1 MQLRFFGGF
10 VVDTDDGPAAVR
22 GRGQEA
28 LLFRL
33 ALDAGTVVSYRTL
46 ADDLWP
52 HDPPEDPRAALQS
65 LASRLRRELPA
76 GALVAAP
83 GGYRLQVDREDV
95 DITRFQ
101 DLVLRARQAPETE
114 AAALAREALGLW
126 VGEPWTPGEGF
137 EWVSADLHADAIHA
151 RRLAAE
157 PSAGS
162 AAESTSAPD
171 PAGVPAAPTALVGR
185 TDELALIHEQL
196 QTERLVTLIGPGGA
210 GKTTLALETA
220 RRAPDAIV
228 VALAPVAS
236 GDLWSAVSGAVGR
249 TVRVAE
255 ATASS
260 GAVSARARVFEAL
273 AGRAVLVLLDNC
285 EHVVDEAASVAL
297 DLLLALPKLRLLAT
311 SREPLGVS
319 GEAFVPIGPL
329 PREDADELFARRV
342 RAARA
347 TPVTDEERAVAV
359 RIAERLD
366 GLPLALELAAAKA
379 RTLTLAEIDA
389 GLADRFALLTGG
401 PRTADSRHRTLRALI
416 DWSWETLT
424 VEERSAL
431 QAMAVFPDGIGAAD
445 AGHVADAL
453 GLDRAVFENL
463 VERSLAHRSAGRF
476 QMLET
481 VREYGA
487 ERLRESG
494 DEPRIREIQA
504 RVMADRANSQD
515 ALLRGPRVRE
525 GLAWFDAN
533 EENLAVALR
542 ACAATEDLTTGLA
555 LTRGCLWVWMLRER
569 LDDLAP
575 AALRH
580 RAVPL
585 GSEAAVVVRG
595 LAVIAGMM
603 VGTVGDAV
611 PQFDE
616 DEAQSIAAAATRYP
630 ESELAA
636 VLPPLLS
643 RAGEIWQR
651 RMTNQPWSRSIR
663 LPEASELAQ
672 LPLWSQAMICLLVSV
687 AAQNDADLDAQGA
700 ASLQSL
706 ETFQKLGDQWG
717 VAFASLV
724 RADWLTAHGELEEA
738 LVMLDDC
745 RRTLEGLVSVAD
757 LAQQGG
763 QAVFVLVRMG
773 RLDEARARVT
783 AMRAAATVKSSAPAM
798 LHVELA
804 TAAIEVASVHPEAA
818 LESLARIPSGLDSV
832 PTQFQALA
840 HYLRT
845 EALVQD
851 GRLDDARVAI
861 AEGFAQAIETAD
873 QPVMAWGAR
882 TAALWLEAAGRET
895 DARRALA
902 LSIRLR
908 GRLDLSE
915 PAVRGLHERL
925 GAETETD
932 APLDAEALRALL
944 G

>member
-1 MQLRFFGGF
+1 VQLRFFGGF

-33 ALDAGTVVSYRTL
+33 AIDAGTVVSYRTL

-52 HDPPEDPRAALQS
+52 HDSPDDPRAALQS
-65 LASRLRRELPA
+65 LASRLRRELPDDT
-76 GALVAAP
+76 LVAAP
-83 GGYRLQVDREDV
+83 GGYRLQIDREDV

-101 DLVLRARQAPETE
+101 DLVLRARQAPQTE
-114 AAALAREALGLW
+114 AAALAREALSLW
-126 VGEPWTPGEGF
+126 VGEPWTPGDGF
-137 EWVSADLHADAIHA
+137 EWVSADLHADAAHA
-151 RRLAAE
+151 RRLAAG
-157 PSAGS
+157 PSVGS
-162 AAESTSAPD
+162 VTEGTSAPD
-171 PAGVPAAPTALVGR
+171 PATVPAAATALVGR

-255 ATASS
+255 ATAPS
-260 GAVSARARVFEAL
+260 GAVSARERVFEAL

-285 EHVVDEAASVAL
+285 EHVVDEAASVAH
-297 DLLLALPKLRLLAT
+297 DLLQALPTVRLLAT
-311 SREPLGVS
+311 SREPLGVG

-347 TPVTDEERAVAV
+347 TSVTDEERAFAA

-401 PRTADSRHRTLRALI
+401 PRTSESRHRTLRALI

-424 VEERSAL
+424 VDERSAL
-431 QAMAVFPDGIGAAD
+431 QTMAVFPDGIGVTDAD
-445 AGHVADAL
+445 AVADAL
-453 GLDRAVFENL
+453 GLDHAVFENL

-494 DEPRIREIQA
+494 DESRIRETQA
-504 RVMADRANSQD
+504 RVMADCANSHD
-515 ALLRGPRVRE
+515 GLLRGPRVRE

-533 EENLAVALR
+533 EENLAAALR
-542 ACAATEDLTTGLA
+542 TCARTNDLETGLA

-569 LDDLAP
+569 FDDLAP
-575 AALRH
+575 ATIRH
-580 RAVPL
+580 RSVPL
-585 GSEAAVVVRG
+585 QSEAAVVVRG
-595 LAVIAGMM
+595 LALIAGLM
-603 VGTVGDAV
+603 VGTRGGGA
-611 PQFDE
+611 PEFDE
-616 DEAQSIAAAATRYP
+616 DEARRVTAAAVQYPTSEIAAT
-630 ESELAA
+630 
-636 VLPPLLS
+636 LPLILS
-643 RAGEIWQR
+643 RAATMWEAR
-651 RMTNQPWSRSIR
+651 TSPQPWSRSIR
-663 LPEASELAQ
+663 LPEASELAP
-672 LPLWSQAMICLLVSV
+672 LPLWSQGLICLLAAV
-687 AAQNDADLDAQGA
+687 AAQNDADLEAEGS
-700 ASLQSL
+700 ASLRAL
-706 ETFQKLGDQWG
+706 ETFRQVGDEWG
-717 VAFASLV
+717 TAFASLV
-724 RADWLTAHGELEEA
+724 RADWLTAHGELDQA
-738 LVMLDDC
+738 LAILDDC
-745 RRTLEGLVSVAD
+745 RRSLEGLVSVAD

-763 QAVFVLVRMG
+763 QAVLVLVRMG
-773 RLDEARARVT
+773 RIDEARGRVD
-783 AMRAAATVKSSAPAM
+783 AMRVAATEQSSAAAL
-798 LHVELA
+798 LHVGLA
-804 TAAIEVASVHPEAA
+804 SAAIEVAAQNPAAA
-818 LESLARIPSGLDSV
+818 LESIANIPPGDEMV
-832 PTQFQALA
+832 PAQFRALVQF
-840 HYLRT
+840 LRT
-845 EALVQD
+845 EALLQQ
-851 GRLDDARVAI
+851 GLLEDARATIARGFTQAI
-861 AEGFAQAIETAD
+861 ATAD
-873 QPVMAWGAR
+873 QPVIAWGAR
-882 TAALWLEAAGRET
+882 TAALWLEAAGLT
-895 DARRALA
+895 DDARRALG
-902 LSIRLR
+902 LSIRIR
-908 GRLDLSE
+908 GRLDHSD
-915 PAVRGLHERL
+915 PVVRGLYERL

-944 G
+944 V